1 MCKRLTIDE
10 SRFKRVFGCSSY
22 DSFNF
27 ERFEAFQ
34 SKKLR
39 GKIKLSRRRVVL

>member
-1 MCKRLTIDE
+1 MCKIVTSDE

-27 ERFEAFQ
+27 ERFETFQ
-34 SKKLR
+34 TKKLR
-39 GKIKLSRRRVVL
+39 GKIKVN